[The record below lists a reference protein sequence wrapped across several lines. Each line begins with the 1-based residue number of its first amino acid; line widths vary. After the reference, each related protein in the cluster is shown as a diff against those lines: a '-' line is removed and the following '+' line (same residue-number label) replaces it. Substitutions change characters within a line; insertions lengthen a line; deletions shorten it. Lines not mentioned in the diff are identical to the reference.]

1 MIDQGVKIV
10 LATGILLGGIAA
22 ALLFRQTPSKV
33 GRPSPGPYEQL
44 PLRNW
49 KGPQVSD
56 PSQGLPTVH
65 IESSD
70 RMTQPVDISRQ
81 MPTVLEPMDP
91 GAPPP
96 LLPKS
101 YPRSYNTAT
110 PRWGSSMALGPTD
123 SEQLVRTHK
132 IVDGDTLPDLA
143 ERYLGSADRYMEIYE
158 ANPYVLPGPDVL
170 PIGVELRIPPQSGRP
185 ASSRTEVWEESLVPI
200 PPASLRRRRA
210 RETYHS
216 SAGRGVIGAPSRGT
230 FGLPGVDR

>member
-1 MIDQGVKIV
+1 MIDQGVKVV
-10 LATGILLGGIAA
+10 LAMGILLGGIAA
-22 ALLFRQTPSKV
+22 ALLFRQAPPRA
-33 GRPSPGPYEQL
+33 GRPSPGPYERL

-49 KGPQVSD
+49 KGPQGSD
-56 PSQGLPTVH
+56 SGQGLPTVH

-70 RMTQPVDISRQ
+70 PAAQPVDISRQ
-81 MPTVLEPMDP
+81 SPTVLEPMDP

-101 YPRSYNTAT
+101 YPRSYNAAT

-123 SEQLVRTHK
+123 SKQLVRTHK

-170 PIGVELRIPPQSGRP
+170 PIGVELKIPPPSGRA
-185 ASSRTEVWEESLVPI
+185 ASSRNEVWEEPLVPI
-200 PPASLRRRRA
+200 PPGPLRRRRPPG
-210 RETYHS
+210 TYRS
-216 SAGRGVIGAPSRGT
+216 SAGRGAIGAPSREM
-230 FGLPGVDR
+230 FVLPGVDR